1 MLQISSCKTI
11 LDIWVANISSNFLSF
26 LSFRSDGNVE
36 QGLQAGIRSVQSDE
50 DDAEVEISLNALA
63 AFPPFLR
70 FDEVELITADL
81 FSLQERSN
89 TQTIATRCV
98 LFEDQLNLIKPI
110 LSGSLLIFCAD
121 VNRNDPTCFY
131 DHTRLLIYLR
141 RLLPIC
147 DTFRDYTFILNFY
160 SDKDASGYVISSIL
174 QIPQIRSCS
183 YARIEFTRSLHKKGR
198 MKFKCE

>member
-1 MLQISSCKTI
+1 MSGEYFII
-11 LDIWVANISSNFLSF
+11 IIFSNFLSF
-26 LSFRSDGNVE
+26 LSFRNDGDVE
-36 QGLQAGIRSVQSDE
+36 QGLQTCIRSVESDE

-70 FDEVELITADL
+70 FDEVELIATDL
-81 FSLQERSN
+81 FSLQEGSN
-89 TQTIATRCV
+89 TQTIATRCK

-147 DTFRDYTFILNFY
+147 DSFRGYEFVLAFK